1 MPPSGV
7 AVSTDCWGWASLEPG
22 TDDEPTH
29 GGDHGDAM
37 RYRSA
42 SKGAKAVILNELC
55 ATTRWHRDHA
65 HKALRESLGPRRVPV
80 PRNAR
85 PPTYGEDV
93 MVALARCAVMGA
105 PEGKRMAPF
114 LPEIAAG
121 LRAFH
126 ELDVQDTTAAKLRA
140 MSAATIDRRMA
151 GERKRLELRGRTGT
165 KPGSLL
171 KSATSV
177 RT

>member
-7 AVSTDCWGWASLEPG
+7 AMSTDRWGWASLEPG

-29 GGDHGDAM
+29 GGDQGDAI

-55 ATTRWHRDHA
+55 ATIRWHRDHA

-85 PPTYGEDV
+85 LPTYGEDV
-93 MVALARCAVMGA
+93 MVALARCAVMDA

-114 LPEIAAG
+114 LPRSRPAAG
-121 LRAFH
+121 LSRAGRPGH
-126 ELDVQDTTAAKLRA
+126 DRGEAVRDVGGH
-140 MSAATIDRRMA
+140 DRSPD
-151 GERKRLELRGRTGT
+151 GR
-165 KPGSLL
+165 
-171 KSATSV
+171 
-177 RT
+177 